1 MNIQQLEYVIALDT
15 YRNFVKAAEKCHVTQ
30 ATLSM
35 MIKKLEE
42 ELGARIFDRTK
53 KPLIPTEIG
62 KRVVEQARVILQEEK
77 RMRELIK
84 EETGILSGELKL
96 GIIPT
101 LAPYILPI
109 FMNTFLKKYPQVRL
123 KISELTTDEI
133 VHKLGINQLDAGLL
147 AIPLIKK
154 EITEYPLF
162 QEEFVV
168 YASSEQNLLKK
179 KYILPNEIDPN
190 QLWLLEEGHCMRS
203 QVINLC
209 ALKELEKEQHQL
221 EFAAGSIET
230 LKNIIELNK
239 GITILPKLALKDMS
253 EKQKSNVRNF
263 KSPAPVREIGIV
275 TYRNHVKEPLINALK
290 KEIMSNIPKDM
301 MIDKDRKPIKI

>member
-84 EETGILSGELKL
+84 SETGILSGELKL

-147 AIPLIKK
+147 AIPLGKK

-179 KYILPNEIDPN
+179 KYILANEIDPN
-190 QLWLLEEGHCMRS
+190 ELWLLEEGHCMRS

-230 LKNIIELNK
+230 LKKIIELNK

-253 EKQKSNVRNF
+253 EKQKSNIRYF

-290 KEIMSNIPKDM
+290 IEILSNIPKDM
-301 MIDKDRKPIKI
+301 MVDKDRKPTKI

>member
-15 YRNFVKAAEKCHVTQ
+15 YRNFVKAAEKCNVTQ

-53 KPLIPTEIG
+53 KPLVPTEIG
-62 KRVVEQARVILQEEK
+62 KRVVDQARVILQEEK

-84 EETGILSGELKL
+84 AETGILSGELKL

-147 AIPLIKK
+147 AIPLLKK

-179 KYILPNEIDPN
+179 KYILANEIDPN
-190 QLWLLEEGHCMRS
+190 QLWLLEEGHCMRA

-230 LKNIIELNK
+230 LKKIIELNK
-239 GITILPKLALKDMS
+239 GITILPKLALKDML
-253 EKQKSNVRNF
+253 ENQKDNVRYF

-290 KEIMSNIPKDM
+290 KEILSNIPKDM
-301 MIDKDRKPIKI
+301 MIDKDRRPIKI

>member
-1 MNIQQLEYVIALDT
+1 MNIQQLEYVIALDA
-15 YRNFVKAAEKCHVTQ
+15 YRNFVKAADKCNVTQ

-84 EETGILSGELKL
+84 AETGVLSGELKL

-101 LAPYILPI
+101 LASYILPI
-109 FMNTFLKKYPQVRL
+109 FMNGFLKKYPQVRL
-123 KISELTTDEI
+123 KISEITTDEI

-147 AIPLIKK
+147 AIPLVKK
-154 EITEYPLF
+154 EINEHPLF
-162 QEEFVV
+162 HEEFVV
-168 YASSEQNLLKK
+168 YASNDQNLLKK
-179 KYILPNEIDPN
+179 KFVLANDIDPN

-203 QVINLC
+203 QVVNLC
-209 ALKELEKEQHQL
+209 ALKELEKEKHQL

-230 LKNIIELNK
+230 LKKIIELNK
-239 GITILPKLALKDMS
+239 GITILPKLALKDMT
-253 EKQKSNVRNF
+253 EKQLSNIRYF
-263 KSPAPVREIGIV
+263 KSPAPVREIGLV

-290 KEIMSNIPKDM
+290 NEILLHIPKDM
-301 MIDKDRKPIKI
+301 MIDNQRTPINI

>member
-15 YRNFVKAAEKCHVTQ
+15 FRNFVKAAEKCHVTQ

-35 MIKKLEE
+35 MVKKLEE
-42 ELGARIFDRTK
+42 ELGARIFDRSK
-53 KPLIPTEIG
+53 KPLVPTEIG

-84 EETGILSGELKL
+84 TETGVISGELKL

-101 LAPYILPI
+101 LASYILPI
-109 FMNTFLKKYPQVRL
+109 FMNSFLKKHPQVKL

-147 AIPLIKK
+147 AIPLLKK

-168 YASSEQNLLKK
+168 YASNEQVLLKK
-179 KYILPNEIDPN
+179 KFILANDIDPN

-203 QVINLC
+203 QVVNLC

-230 LKNIIELNK
+230 LKKIIELNK
-239 GITILPKLALKDMS
+239 GITILPKLALNDMT
-253 EKQKSNVRNF
+253 EKQKGNVRHF
-263 KSPAPVREIGIV
+263 KSPVPVREIGMV
-275 TYRNHVKEPLINALK
+275 TYRNHVKEPLIEALK
-290 KEIMSNIPKDM
+290 KEILLHIPKDM
-301 MIDKDRKPIKI
+301 AIDKNRKPVTI

>member
-1 MNIQQLEYVIALDT
+1 
-15 YRNFVKAAEKCHVTQ
+15 
-30 ATLSM
+30 
-35 MIKKLEE
+35 
-42 ELGARIFDRTK
+42 
-53 KPLIPTEIG
+53 
-62 KRVVEQARVILQEEK
+62 VVDQARVILQEEN

-84 EETGILSGELKL
+84 AETGILSGELKL

-123 KISELTTDEI
+123 KISEITTDEI

-147 AIPLIKK
+147 AIPLVKK

-168 YASSEQNLLKK
+168 YASKEQQVLKK
-179 KYILPNEIDPN
+179 KYILANEIDPN

-209 ALKELEKEQHQL
+209 ALKELEKEHHQL

-230 LKNIIELNK
+230 LKKIIELNK

-253 EKQKSNVRNF
+253 EKQKSNVRYF
-263 KSPAPVREIGIV
+263 KSPAPVREIGMV

-290 KEIMSNIPKDM
+290 KEILANIPKDM
-301 MIDKDRKPIKI
+301 MIDKERKPINI

>member
-53 KPLIPTEIG
+53 KPLVPTEIG
-62 KRVVEQARVILQEEK
+62 KRVVEQARVILQEEN

-84 EETGILSGELKL
+84 AETGVISGELKL

-109 FMNTFLKKYPQVRL
+109 FMNGFLKKYPQVKL

-147 AIPLIKK
+147 AIPLLKK

-168 YASSEQNLLKK
+168 YASSDQNLLKK
-179 KYILPNEIDPN
+179 KYILANDIDPN

-209 ALKELEKEQHQL
+209 ALKELEKEHHQL

-230 LKNIIELNK
+230 LKKIIEINK

-253 EKQKSNVRNF
+253 ETQKNNIRYF
-263 KSPAPVREIGIV
+263 KSPAPVREIGVV
-275 TYRNHVKEPLINALK
+275 TYRKHVKEPVINALK
-290 KEIMSNIPKDM
+290 KEILLNIPKDM
-301 MIDKDRKPIKI
+301 MVDRGRKPINI

>member
-1 MNIQQLEYVIALDT
+1 LEYVIALDT

-230 LKNIIELNK
+230 LKKIIELNK

>member
-1 MNIQQLEYVIALDT
+1 
-15 YRNFVKAAEKCHVTQ
+15 
-30 ATLSM
+30 
-35 MIKKLEE
+35 
-42 ELGARIFDRTK
+42 
-53 KPLIPTEIG
+53 
-62 KRVVEQARVILQEEK
+62 VVEQARVILQEEK

-84 EETGILSGELKL
+84 TETGVISGELKL

-101 LAPYILPI
+101 LASYILPI
-109 FMNTFLKKYPQVRL
+109 FMTSFLKKYPLVRL

-147 AIPLIKK
+147 AIPLLKK

-168 YASSEQNLLKK
+168 YASNEQVLLKK
-179 KYILPNEIDPN
+179 KFVLANDIDPN

-203 QVINLC
+203 QVVNLC

-230 LKNIIELNK
+230 LKKIIEINK
-239 GITILPKLALKDMS
+239 GITILPKLALNDMS
-253 EKQKSNVRNF
+253 EKQKGNVRHF
-263 KSPAPVREIGIV
+263 KSPAPVREIGMV
-275 TYRNHVKEPLINALK
+275 TYRNHVKEPLIEALK
-290 KEIMSNIPKDM
+290 KEILLHIPKDM
-301 MIDKDRKPIKI
+301 AIDKNRKPVNI